1 MARRPVRT
9 TNQIKCPL
17 DACDDWDVLAD
28 LPKWDSHSSILKETS
43 LKPDIVI
50 HSASTQQPIMVEL
63 KVPYEERMEEAHIY
77 KSQKYL
83 NLTNELG
90 ICRLQ
95 SCGDDR

>member
-1 MARRPVRT
+1 MSRRPVRT
-9 TNQIKCPL
+9 TNQIKCLL

-43 LKPDIVI
+43 L
-50 HSASTQQPIMVEL
+50 
-63 KVPYEERMEEAHIY
+63 EEAHIY
-77 KSQKYL
+77 KSQKYQ

-95 SCGDDR
+95 SCGGDR